1 MARTTL
7 ARAAAALVAA
17 VAIGGLCAAGS
28 MAQESQGST
37 VTVGGGVTGVE
48 AGGIQVVAPG
58 VTIDGGDVTNDT
70 GIGVIIGG
78 GSSVGATSGG
88 DENASVTE

>member
-1 MARTTL
+1 MARRTL
-7 ARAAAALVAA
+7 ARAAAALA
-17 VAIGGLCAAGS
+17 VAVSIGGLSAAGS

-37 VTVGGGVTGVE
+37 VMVGSGVTGVE
-48 AGGIQVVAPG
+48 AGGVLVVAPG
-58 VTIDGGDVTNDT
+58 ITIDGGDVTNET

-88 DENASVTE
+88 DENASVSE